1 LKIDSKYRSEKR
13 KKETGFVDL
22 FWKPEDAELL
32 VLIEIKNQNWI
43 FRL

>member
-1 LKIDSKYRSEKR
+1 LIAKYRS

-32 VLIEIKNQNWI
+32 VLIEIKKQN
-43 FRL
+43 